1 MQKKN
6 FMKETIILT
15 PTSPGE
21 LIDKITVLQIK
32 KERITNPKRL
42 INVVRELS
50 LLEETREKYFP
61 HDSEFLKKIAELEAS
76 LKKSNEE
83 IWDMGEKIRELGDA
97 KIFNQ
102 EFSDMA
108 HGIHLSNDA
117 RAAIKKEINV
127 LLGSSIIEEK
137 SYKHWK

>member
-1 MQKKN
+1 
-6 FMKETIILT
+6 MKEIIILT

-32 KERITNPKRL
+32 KERIQQPERL
-42 INVVRELS
+42 ANIERELS
-50 LLEETREKYFP
+50 LLEETKEKYFP
-61 HDSEFLKKIAELEAS
+61 HDPEFEKKIIELESA
-76 LKKSNEE
+76 LKKSNEK
-83 IWDMGEKIRELGDA
+83 IWDMGEKIRELGDV

-102 EFSDMA
+102 EFSEVA
-108 HGIHLSNDA
+108 HGIHISNDA
-117 RAAIKKEINV
+117 RAAIKKEINM

>member
-1 MQKKN
+1 
-6 FMKETIILT
+6 MKETIILT

-32 KERITNPKRL
+32 KERIQNPERL
-42 INVVRELS
+42 ANISLELS
-50 LLEETREKYFP
+50 MLEETKAHYFP
-61 HDSEFLKKIAELEAS
+61 KDLEFLRKIAGLETA

-83 IWDMGEKIRELGDA
+83 IWDMGDTIRELGDA
-97 KIFNQ
+97 KNFNQ
-102 EFSDMA
+102 EFNEMA
-108 HGIHLSNDA
+108 LGIHHSNDK
-117 RAAIKKEINV
+117 RAAIKKEINI